1 MNAIKSVLLTIG
13 TNLVSM
19 FMTKTVI
26 LWALKLAT
34 KQTENKVDDNVVLL
48 VEAAYNNDSASFQ
61 AATEELVKSVKSD

>member
-48 VEAAYNNDSASFQ
+48 VEAAYNNDSAAFQ

>member
-48 VEAAYNNDSASFQ
+48 VEAAYNNDPTAFQ